1 VGIVFKNNAK
11 TTLASSLSNSAT
23 SATVTDG
30 AVFPSLSAGE
40 HFLITFDDGSNNEIC
55 KCTARSGNTL
65 TIVRAQE
72 STTAR
77 SFSSGDAAEGRVTAG
92 VLETIQENIA
102 AKSANQTV
110 FNATT
115 SGNATT
121 YNIGVNPGVEANAMV
136 FLNGVLQHHDTI
148 SFSGVN
154 LTFDTAPPNGMAL
167 EVIVDNLINLQS
179 SNLTVDSFTAADVGG
194 SPQTAFTLSDTPA
207 AETNLIVFVDGVFQD
222 QDAYTISS
230 NTLTITTGV
239 IAGRGVTVYIINPVN
254 IGTPSDGTVTSAKL
268 SGNITTPGTLTVGS
282 YDVAFDSPTF
292 FVDHTNSRV
301 GLGTASPSVPVDIV
315 GDVKMSANLTV
326 DTSTLV
332 VDSSNNRVGIGISSP
347 DGTCHIHSGSA
358 GTITAAASGNNLV
371 VENSGAVGMSLL
383 FDDAANNAYGNIYWG
398 NETDGSA
405 DGRITYFGST
415 YVTAGDRQSMV
426 FRTAN
431 TERMRINSSGNVGI
445 STTTIPHGSVGYAK
459 FAIDGTNANSAG
471 PHVQYTTSTDDY
483 PVFQQLNWSHDNI
496 SLNFDSY
503 YDGQWRSSDAGSN
516 FQIYKNADLFTINYD
531 SGIAAGSVLNWVYG
545 LTMKSDGKVGI
556 GQSNP
561 QTALHVFGTDPVI
574 RVSDDSTSGF
584 ATLEL
589 RQQNTATEGTELIY
603 DSGTGK
609 THLNTVFN
617 ADLNIATNTG
627 SFGTTSTNTRLTV
640 KNDGV
645 IEVGKS
651 SVSTDRIKFVGNT
664 NIGSP
669 DTSNHDLGT
678 RLSLYDSGATSWYA
692 IGIESN
698 HMWFNA
704 DGGAFKFYQQAV
716 QKIHFDGTNSMPVV
730 RVGPSATNAMR
741 LGTATAV
748 FPYSGISLIVAQSG
762 AALTVH
768 SGTNTAGSWQNLASD
783 FPDYLAGT
791 ATFSTINTSQQAN
804 IIVYLNVAT
813 KTYLVRDSGWNAV
826 STSGWIR
833 ISDDN
838 VYSTGTSQVYVKY
851 LQPGTHSLDNDSA
864 LYFFE
869 APIGP

>member
-1 VGIVFKNNAK
+1 
-11 TTLASSLSNSAT
+11 
-23 SATVTDG
+23 
-30 AVFPSLSAGE
+30 
-40 HFLITFDDGSNNEIC
+40 
-55 KCTARSGNTL
+55 
-65 TIVRAQE
+65 
-72 STTAR
+72 
-77 SFSSGDAAEGRVTAG
+77 
-92 VLETIQENIA
+92 
-102 AKSANQTV
+102 
-110 FNATT
+110 
-115 SGNATT
+115 
-121 YNIGVNPGVEANAMV
+121 
-136 FLNGVLQHHDTI
+136 
-148 SFSGVN
+148 
-154 LTFDTAPPNGMAL
+154 
-167 EVIVDNLINLQS
+167 
-179 SNLTVDSFTAADVGG
+179 
-194 SPQTAFTLSDTPA
+194 
-207 AETNLIVFVDGVFQD
+207 
-222 QDAYTISS
+222 
-230 NTLTITTGV
+230 
-239 IAGRGVTVYIINPVN
+239 
-254 IGTPSDGTVTSAKL
+254 
-268 SGNITTPGTLTVGS
+268 
-282 YDVAFDSPTF
+282 AFDSPTF
-292 FVDHTNSRV
+292 VVDNANSRV

-332 VDSSNNRVGIGISSP
+332 VDSSNNRIGIGTTSP
-347 DGTCHIHSGSA
+347 GHKLSFGTHIPSDGKTITVYENGNIASGIGVVSGVYRNFTDETSVMSFGHYAHSDGT
-358 GTITAAASGNNLV
+358 
-371 VENSGAVGMSLL
+371 
-383 FDDAANNAYGNIYWG
+383 
-398 NETDGSA
+398 
-405 DGRITYFGST
+405 TY
-415 YVTAGDRQSMV
+415 
-426 FRTAN
+426 
-431 TERMRINSSGNVGI
+431 TERMKIDTSGNVGI

-503 YDGQWRSSDAGSN
+503 YDGQWRSSDVGSN

-531 SGIAAGSVLNWVYG
+531 SGIAAGSALNWVYG

-651 SVSTDRIKFVGNT
+651 SVSTDRIKFIGNV
-664 NIGSP
+664 NIGAP
-669 DTSNHDLGT
+669 DTSNHDQGT

-716 QKIHFDGTNSMPVV
+716 QKIHFDGTNPMPVV